1 MGFKEC
7 CALALLGALAWPA
20 MAAVPEEWR
29 TSAYAYEAS
38 QTPLETVLRDFANA
52 YGVGLK
58 LSGVSGVVDAKLRA
72 ANAQEFL
79 DRLALEHQFQ
89 WFFYNGQLYVS
100 PQSTQVSQRLEVSAD
115 AAPDLKQAL
124 TDIGLLD
131 KRFGWGELPDEGVV
145 LISGPSRYVEFVRG
159 FSQQKVKPE
168 EKQQVMMFPLRY
180 AAVADRQIRY
190 RDQSMTLA
198 GVATLLEGLLDKT
211 PQQPS
216 PQDPMANIEAMQG
229 MADMART
236 KIFNLA
242 NARKT
247 SPGNSRPA
255 KTGGSQRRVVAD
267 VRNNAVLI
275 YDDPDKHVIYQ
286 QLIEQL
292 DQPSNLVEI
301 DAIILDIDRNEL
313 SNLESRWSARAGGVG
328 FGSSLLTS
336 GSSTL
341 FIQDFDRF
349 FADIQALEG
358 QGVASMIAR
367 PSVLTLE
374 NQPAVIDFSRTAYIT
389 TTGERVANIQPVT
402 AGTSLQ
408 VIPRTIPGAGHN
420 RFQLIVD
427 IEDGQLEQNRGEAT
441 PTVKRGTVSTQA
453 VVGENRSLVI
463 GGFHVDERGDQ
474 DNKVPVL
481 GSLPLI
487 GPMFASTRREVSR
500 RERLFIL
507 TPRLIGDQ
515 IDPARYVASENRAQL
530 DQALAG
536 GRQPG
541 SASQRQ
547 AAIAATLT
555 GLARG
560 QVPVDVK
567 KLSSGVPLQQLCK
580 VGDNLRIERAQGQW
594 YSTEDFTVAVGVVRN
609 VGTRA
614 ENFNP
619 GHCAGGRTLAVAAA
633 PAARLQPGQSSE
645 IFVVLKPDASTASPA
660 LPARVSMLP
669 PEQVAQ

>member
-1 MGFKEC
+1 MGSKGFC
-7 CALALLGALAWPA
+7 WLALLGALAWPA
-20 MAAVPEEWR
+20 MAAVPEDWR

-38 QTPLETVLRDFANA
+38 QTPLETVLRDFTNA
-52 YGVGLK
+52 YGVGLN

-72 ANAQEFL
+72 ASAQEFL

-89 WFFYNGQLYVS
+89 WFFYNGHLYVS
-100 PQSTQVSQRLEVSAD
+100 PQSAQVAQRLEISAE

-145 LISGPSRYVEFVRG
+145 LVSGPSRYVELVRS

-168 EKQQVMMFPLRY
+168 EKQQVMMFVLRY

-190 RDQSMTLA
+190 RDQSVTLS

-216 PQDPMANIEAMQG
+216 PQDPMANIEALQS

-242 NARKT
+242 NERKA
-247 SPGNSRPA
+247 SPASSRPA
-255 KTGGSQRRVVAD
+255 KASGGQRRVVAD

-275 YDDPDKHVIYQ
+275 YDDPEKRAVYQ

-301 DAIILDIDRNEL
+301 DAIILDIDRNQL

-341 FIQDFDRF
+341 FIRDFDRF

-389 TTGERVANIQPVT
+389 TTGERVANVQPVT
-402 AGTSLQ
+402 AGTSLR
-408 VIPRTIPGAGHN
+408 VIPRTIPGAQHN

-427 IEDGQLEQNRGEAT
+427 IEDGQLEQKRDEQT

-481 GSLPLI
+481 GSLPLV

-515 IDPARYVASENRAQL
+515 IDPARYVSSENREQL
-530 DQALAG
+530 DQALAS

-541 SASQRQ
+541 GTSQQR
-547 AAIAATLT
+547 AAIAATLA
-555 GLARG
+555 GLVRG

-567 KLSSGVPLQQLCK
+567 KLSSGVPLQHLCK
-580 VGDNLRIERAQGQW
+580 VDGTLRIERAQGQW
-594 YSTEDFTVAVGVVRN
+594 YSAKDFTVTVGVVHN
-609 VGTRA
+609 SGTRA
-614 ENFNP
+614 RDFDP
-619 GHCAGGRTLAVAAA
+619 GQCAGSRTLAVAAA
-633 PAARLQPGQSSE
+633 PYVTLQPGQSSE
-645 IFVVLKPDASTASPA
+645 VFVALKPLAATSSSP
-660 LPARVSMLP
+660 LPARLSMLP
-669 PEQVAQ
+669 PGQMAQ